1 VLKTLF
7 ARKSVAEC
15 EADAERR
22 GGLKRSLGKWH
33 LTALGV
39 GATIGAGIF
48 ATTGTAIV
56 GDALRPGAGPAI
68 VFSFVLTAVACGF
81 AALCYAEFAAM
92 VPISGSAY
100 TYAYAS
106 IGEFVAWIIG
116 WDLIIEYAVGN
127 IGVAIGWSGHFREL
141 IRHFGLDLPSWLA
154 TDYRSAHD
162 AFIALGHGTN
172 DAMTQYLGSAWTNAP
187 HVFGLPLI
195 INLPAVAVVA
205 VLTVIL
211 VIGIRESANSNNA
224 MVLLKIGIILF
235 FLAVGAFLIRPSNWS
250 DPTTGGFAPNG
261 FAGISAAAAIIF
273 FSYIGFD
280 AVSTAAE
287 ESRNPAKDM
296 PFGIIMSLLI
306 CTVLYIALSIVMTG
320 MAPWRTLGTAE
331 PMITALQYAQGPP
344 GLLNISRFIIALG
357 AVIAMGSVLLVFQ
370 LGQPRIFFSM
380 ARDGLLPPVMAK
392 VHPRFKTPYVG
403 TILTGVFVATFAA
416 FANIAEVVDLTN
428 IGTLFAFVLVSA
440 GVIFLRRSEPD
451 RPRPFRVPG
460 VPYTPLI
467 SIAACFYLMLQ
478 LPGITWIRFGIWLVI
493 GLIFYFSYGYRHSTL
508 RRRRAEAVVEE
519 SPRVPEQV

>member
-1 VLKTLF
+1 MSQLF
-7 ARKSVAEC
+7 ARKSVADF
-15 EADAERR
+15 EADVATH
-22 GGLKRSLGKWH
+22 GGLKRTLGKWH

-56 GDALRPGAGPAI
+56 GDAARPGAGPAI
-68 VFSFVLTAVACGF
+68 IFSFVVTAVACGF

-127 IGVAIGWSGHFREL
+127 IGVAIGWAGYFREL
-141 IRHFGLDLPSWLA
+141 INHFGLDLPPWLA

-162 AFIALGHGTN
+162 AFTAVGAAAAGAT
-172 DAMTQYLGSAWTNAP
+172 DATTQYIAAAWSTAP
-187 HVFGLPLI
+187 HLFGFPI
-195 INLPAVAVVA
+195 IMNLPAVAVVA
-205 VLTVIL
+205 VITIIL
-211 VIGIRESANSNNA
+211 VIGIRESADTNNA
-224 MVLLKIGIILF
+224 MVLLKVGIILF
-235 FLAVGAFLIRPSNWS
+235 FIAVGIFLIKPHNWTN
-250 DPTTGGFAPNG
+250 PATGGFSPNG

-287 ESRNPAKDM
+287 ETKDPPKDM

-306 CTVLYIALSIVMTG
+306 TTVLYIAISVVMTG
-320 MAPWRTLGTAE
+320 MAPWKQLGTAE
-331 PMITALQYAQGPP
+331 PMITALQYASGPP
-344 GLLNISRFIIALG
+344 ALLNASRFIIALG
-357 AVIAMGSVLLVFQ
+357 AVVAMGSVLLVFQ

-380 ARDGLLPPVMAK
+380 ARDGLLPPVLAK
-392 VHPRFKTPYVG
+392 VHPKYKTPYVG
-403 TILTGVFVATFAA
+403 TILTGVFVAGFAA

-440 GVIFLRRSEPD
+440 GVIFLRRIDPE
-451 RPRPFRVPG
+451 RPRPFRVPW
-460 VPYTPLI
+460 VPLTPLI
-467 SIAACFYLMLQ
+467 SIVACVYLMVQ
-478 LPGITWIRFGIWLVI
+478 LPGITWIRFGIWLVV
-493 GLIFYFSYGYRHSTL
+493 GLVIYFTYGYTHSTL
-508 RRRRAEAVVEE
+508 RRRTAEGG
-519 SPRVPEQV
+519 STR

>member
-1 VLKTLF
+1 MNQLF
-7 ARKSVAEC
+7 ARKSVADF
-15 EADAERR
+15 EADVATH
-22 GGLKRSLGKWH
+22 GGLKRTLGKWH

-56 GDALRPGAGPAI
+56 GDAARPGAGPAI
-68 VFSFVLTAVACGF
+68 IFSFILTAVACGF

-127 IGVAIGWSGHFREL
+127 IGVAIGWAGYFREL
-141 IRHFGLDLPSWLA
+141 INHFGLDLPPWLA

-162 AFIALGHGTN
+162 AFIAVGAAAAGAT
-172 DAMTQYLGSAWTNAP
+172 DATTQYIAAAWSTAP
-187 HVFGLPLI
+187 HLFGFPI
-195 INLPAVAVVA
+195 IMNLPAVAVVA
-205 VLTVIL
+205 AITIIL
-211 VIGIRESANSNNA
+211 VIGIRESADTNNA
-224 MVLLKIGIILF
+224 MVLLKVGIILF
-235 FLAVGAFLIRPSNWS
+235 FIAVGIFLIRPHNWTN
-250 DPTTGGFAPNG
+250 PATGGFSPNVA
-261 FAGISAAAAIIF
+261 AGISAAAAIIF

-287 ESRNPAKDM
+287 ETKNPPKDM

-306 CTVLYIALSIVMTG
+306 TTVLYIAISVVMTG
-320 MAPWRTLGTAE
+320 MAPWKQLGTAE
-331 PMITALQYAQGPP
+331 PMITALQFASGPP
-344 GLLNISRFIIALG
+344 ALLNASRFIIALG
-357 AVIAMGSVLLVFQ
+357 AVVAMGSVLLVFQ

-380 ARDGLLPPVMAK
+380 ARDGLLPPVLAR
-392 VHPRFKTPYVG
+392 VHPKYKTPYVG
-403 TILTGVFVATFAA
+403 TILTGVFVAAFAA

-440 GVIFLRRSEPD
+440 GVIFLRRIDPQ
-451 RPRPFRVPG
+451 RPRPFRVPW
-460 VPYTPLI
+460 VPLTPLI
-467 SIAACFYLMLQ
+467 SIVACVYLMVQ
-478 LPGITWIRFGIWLVI
+478 LPGITWIRFGIWLVV
-493 GLIFYFSYGYRHSTL
+493 GLVIYFTYGYTHSTL
-508 RRRRAEAVVEE
+508 RRRTAEGG
-519 SPRVPEQV
+519 STR

>member
-1 VLKTLF
+1 M
-7 ARKSVAEC
+7 ARKSA
-15 EADAERR
+15 ADLESDVTHV
-22 GGLKRSLGKWH
+22 GGLKRSLNKWH

-56 GDALRPGAGPAI
+56 GDAARPGAGPAI
-68 VFSFVLTAVACGF
+68 VFSFLLTAVACGF

-92 VPISGSAY
+92 VPVAGSAY
-100 TYAYAS
+100 TYAYAA

-116 WDLIIEYAVGN
+116 WDLIVEYAVGN

-141 IRHFGLDLPSWLA
+141 ISHFGLDLPAWLA

-162 AFIALGHGTN
+162 AAKALTGGTN
-172 DAMTQYLGSAWTNAP
+172 DPLTQYLASAWSAAP
-187 HVFGLPLI
+187 HLFGLPVI
-195 INLPAVAVVA
+195 INLPAAAVVF
-205 VLTVIL
+205 VMTIIL
-211 VIGIRESANSNNA
+211 VIGVRESANFNNA
-224 MVLLKIGIILF
+224 MVVLKIGIILF
-235 FLAVGAFLIRPSNWS
+235 FLAVGVFLINPTNWTN
-250 DPTTGGFAPNG
+250 PAAGGFAPNG
-261 FAGISAAAAIIF
+261 FAGVSAAAAIIF

-287 ESRNPAKDM
+287 EAENPARDM
-296 PFGIIMSLLI
+296 PFGIIMSLII

-320 MAPWRTLGTAE
+320 MASWKQLGTAE
-331 PMITALQYAQGPP
+331 PMITALQFSNGPP
-344 GLLNISRFIIALG
+344 VLVNASRFIIALG

-370 LGQPRIFFSM
+370 LGQPRIFYSM

-392 VHPRFKTPYVG
+392 VHPKFRTPYVG
-403 TILTGVFVATFAA
+403 TILTGTFVATFAA

-440 GVIFLRRSEPD
+440 GVIFLRRSDPG

-460 VPYTPLI
+460 VPFTPLI
-467 SIAACFYLMLQ
+467 SIAACLYLMLQ
-478 LPGITWIRFGIWLVI
+478 LPRVTWIRFGIWLVV
-493 GLIFYFSYGYRHSTL
+493 GLVFYFLYGYKHSVL
-508 RRRRAEAVVEE
+508 RRQQSKAQRGIA
-519 SPRVPEQV
+519 